1 VLLLSKL
8 VVTDNIMA
16 IANEVRGSF
25 FSFPLPSVFF
35 LLVQVLDSWSCFSG
49 LGSAEHSAVRIVM
62 MQARLRD
69 NNLQAALLIWKEF
82 AQIDS
87 LGALLFSHVLAAAKR
102 GDEKP
107 AKTMIDFAADNK
119 LEIPRIESL
128 RVHMKRAANIAQQ
141 KT

>member
-1 VLLLSKL
+1 
-8 VVTDNIMA
+8 
-16 IANEVRGSF
+16 
-25 FSFPLPSVFF
+25 
-35 LLVQVLDSWSCFSG
+35 
-49 LGSAEHSAVRIVM
+49 VRIVM